1 MANALD
7 SDSKDREFESLRA
20 DHVVASYISLAATFF
35 LYLIESHLALI
46 PLLLLSEASHA
57 QVACSVVNALATA
70 LYRYQL
76 ASVKLI

>member
-35 LYLIESHLALI
+35 ISESHLALI

-70 LYRYQL
+70 
-76 ASVKLI
+76 